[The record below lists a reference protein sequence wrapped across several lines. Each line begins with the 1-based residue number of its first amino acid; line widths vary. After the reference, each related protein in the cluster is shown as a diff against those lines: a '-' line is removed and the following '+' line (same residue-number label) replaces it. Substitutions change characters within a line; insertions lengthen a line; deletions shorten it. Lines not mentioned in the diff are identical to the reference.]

1 MVCLDTSFLIDVIH
15 GKPLPK
21 GFEDILDG
29 EESVS
34 IAAPTIVEIIKGLY
48 LKRNLSYVTKEEK
61 NKINETISSSIILS
75 LDKES
80 SILAGEIEA
89 ELINKGEFIDIED
102 IMIGAIAI
110 RNKETLITRNKKH
123 FEKIPNLKIESY

>member
-15 GKPLPK
+15 GKKLPEK
-21 GFEDILDG
+21 FMDILAG

-34 IAAPTIVEIIKGLY
+34 IATPTIIEIIKGLH
-48 LKRNLSYVTKEEK
+48 LKKNLNHVTEEEK

-110 RNKETLITRNKKH
+110 CNKETLITRNKKH
-123 FEKIPNLKIESY
+123 FEKIPDLKIESY